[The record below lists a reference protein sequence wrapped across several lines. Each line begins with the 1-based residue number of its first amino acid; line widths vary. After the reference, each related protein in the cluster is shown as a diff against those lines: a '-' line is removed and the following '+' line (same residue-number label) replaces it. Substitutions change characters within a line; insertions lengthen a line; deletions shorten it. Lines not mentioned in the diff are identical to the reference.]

1 MKDNRSR
8 YGPTH
13 YVVDG
18 RTMTPE
24 TAEQHVAWLLY
35 RGETQTGIATAMGW
49 SISTVYLWAKRP
61 GVLKWLKQYK
71 EHGNGARDN
80 TTGDA

>member
-1 MKDNRSR
+1 MVSETEWQTKTTKGETGMKDNRSR

-35 RGETQTGIATAMGW
+35 EGHTQTEIARRMEMGT
-49 SISTVYLWAKRP
+49 STVSY
-61 GVLKWLKQYK
+61 
-71 EHGNGARDN
+71 
-80 TTGDA
+80 